1 MDKKKST
8 TCDHSQSTAQPCAVR
23 KNTEGRRRIDIR
35 MVQNVL
41 LIWLDENINEQNED
55 CLNTITRLHQV
66 VNNINIYTNGDQCI
80 QFIRTIVN
88 NKVCIIISH
97 YLGQHIVPRLHDI
110 SQVDSIFIF
119 GDDKTYHESWVKQW
133 PKIKGVFTNIKH
145 ICEALK
151 QASQDCEQNATSI
164 NFVARGEGSNGNLNQ
179 LDPSFMYTQIFKET
193 LLTIEFQQKHTEEF
207 IEYCRDVFAN
217 NSEELKNVEKLE
229 REYRKETPIWWYTY
243 ECLLYPMLNGALR
256 LMDADLMMKMG
267 FFIVDLHRHIEQLH
281 SEQFS
286 GHDNSNF
293 IVYRGQGLSKGDFE
307 QMKKTKGG
315 LLSFTNFLSTSKN
328 EKVSLSF
335 AHRAASNPDLVGILF
350 VINIDPSKSNTPF
363 ASIIDVS
370 YFKSGEEE
378 VIFSMHTVFRINDI
392 QAMDKH
398 DRLFRV
404 NLILTDDDDLELRVL
419 TDRIREESAG
429 TGWYRLG
436 SLLRKMGQFDKSEQV
451 YEIMLEQTTEESD
464 EAPIYLQIGSAK
476 FTQGQY

>member
-1 MDKKKST
+1 M
-8 TCDHSQSTAQPCAVR
+8 
-23 KNTEGRRRIDIR
+23 
-35 MVQNVL
+35 
-41 LIWLDENINEQNED
+41 
-55 CLNTITRLHQV
+55 
-66 VNNINIYTNGDQCI
+66 
-80 QFIRTIVN
+80 
-88 NKVCIIISH
+88 
-97 YLGQHIVPRLHDI
+97 

-145 ICEALK
+145 IL
-151 QASQDCEQNATSI
+151 
-164 NFVARGEGSNGNLNQ
+164 
-179 LDPSFMYTQIFKET
+179 
-193 LLTIEFQQKHTEEF
+193 
-207 IEYCRDVFAN
+207 
-217 NSEELKNVEKLE
+217 
-229 REYRKETPIWWYTY
+229 
-243 ECLLYPMLNGALR
+243 
-256 LMDADLMMKMG
+256 
-267 FFIVDLHRHIEQLH
+267 
-281 SEQFS
+281 
-286 GHDNSNF
+286 
-293 IVYRGQGLSKGDFE
+293 
-307 QMKKTKGG
+307 
-315 LLSFTNFLSTSKN
+315 
-328 EKVSLSF
+328 
-335 AHRAASNPDLVGILF
+335 GILF